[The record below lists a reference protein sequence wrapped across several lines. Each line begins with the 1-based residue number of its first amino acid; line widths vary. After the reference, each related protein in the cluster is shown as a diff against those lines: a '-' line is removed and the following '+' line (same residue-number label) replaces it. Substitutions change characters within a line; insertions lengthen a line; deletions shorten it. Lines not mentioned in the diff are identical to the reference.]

1 MTKVS
6 LSDLDKAF
14 GYKDPQDTKAG
25 LFGVLT
31 ELQGITLSIVS
42 GIVAAKTGMTISGI
56 NTEDT
61 IISAVE
67 VLNDNSQPITRTL
80 SIVIS
85 GANTIYCNDTLSAL
99 SKLHVLWFNK
109 A

>member
-6 LSDLDKAF
+6 LSDLDKVF

-31 ELQGITLSIVS
+31 ELQGVTLTIVS
-42 GIVAAKTGMTISGI
+42 GAATAATGMTISGI

-61 IISAVE
+61 IINAIE
-67 VLNDNSQPITRTL
+67 VRDVAALPIDRTK
-80 SIVIS
+80 STTIS
-85 GANTIYCNDTLSAL
+85 GANTIYCNEAMDAAS
-99 SKLHVLWFNK
+99 HFYVLWFNK